1 MIFVDSADQ
10 VRARYFSWDPAQDP
24 EFAPLIIGTGSIGG
38 KGRSLLFAMSVL
50 RESGDE
56 KLKSVVLP
64 RSRYIGSDVFRDF
77 ISRVPNLDNLRRDAS
92 PEELEAAFL
101 EVELPEYV
109 TRALALYLI
118 EMRDPV
124 VIRSSSI
131 LEDSLK
137 YSFAGKYM
145 SPFLMNNEAPIT
157 QRVEAVETQI
167 KRVYARTYFPAAVSY
182 RQKHG
187 LGEDYMGI
195 AIMRVSGRWRGD
207 YYYPTTAG
215 VGFSYNGRRWT
226 TRIKREDGLI
236 RMVFGLG
243 TMSTKR
249 GYARTYSLTNPF
261 LRPEGSNAYKVMKHS
276 QEHFN
281 AISRETGEIGYVDIK
296 DVWRDSFRWHPD
308 FSTYASLYIYDENQG
323 YFATLDKASIFSPAE
338 GKVCMPFEN
347 FPRVHKKFFTNMSK
361 LMPLL
366 QEKMG
371 TYVDIEFSYE
381 PIEDTLELLQAR
393 PLWIKNYEHVLAC
406 TEPGKD
412 NEDCEVILRA
422 DRMVTDGSKEHIPYL
437 VMVDP
442 EIYSSSGEFMAI
454 ARALGE
460 MNKRLSPERY
470 ILVAPGRVGS
480 SSPELGVPV
489 RYDEIT
495 GSACIVEVGIPKT
508 GHMPELSYGT
518 HFFSD
523 LETDDVLYMPV
534 FQGEENNVYDEDWF
548 GRTPH
553 EFGDHRGVRLYKG
566 DFSVYMNGDQNL
578 GIVVCKKT
586 DAGS

>member
-1 MIFVDSADQ
+1 MTSIEEVQKA
-10 VRARYFSWDPAQDP
+10 YFAWNPAEDP
-24 EFAPLIIGTGSIGG
+24 EFAPFIIGEGSIGG
-38 KGRSLLFAMSVL
+38 KGRSLLFAMNVL
-50 RESGDE
+50 RGSEDE
-56 KLKSVVLP
+56 KLHEVVLP
-64 RSRYIGSDVFRDF
+64 RSRYIGAEVFRDF
-77 ISRVPNLDNLRRDAS
+77 ISRVPHLDDLRRNAA
-92 PEELEAAFL
+92 PEELEAEFL
-101 EVELPEYV
+101 KVDLPEYV
-109 TRALALYLI
+109 TKSLQLYLA

-124 VIRSSSI
+124 AIRSSSL

-145 SPFLMNNEAPIT
+145 SPFLVNGDDPVMKRVRA
-157 QRVEAVETQI
+157 VEAQI
-167 KRVYARTYFPAAVSY
+167 KRVYSRTYFPAATSY
-182 RQKHG
+182 REKHG
-187 LGEDYMGI
+187 LGEDMMGI
-195 AIMRVSGRWRGD
+195 AIMRISGRWRGD

-226 TRIKREDGLI
+226 SRIKREDGLI

-281 AISRETGEIGYVDIK
+281 AVSRETGELVTVDIK
-296 DVWRDSFRWHPD
+296 EVWRDSFRWHPD
-308 FSTYASLYIYDENQG
+308 FSNYASLYIYDEGQG
-323 YFATLDKASIFSPAE
+323 YFGGLDRTSIFSPAE
-338 GKVCMPFEN
+338 GKVCMPFEA
-347 FPRVHKKFFTNMSK
+347 FPRVYAKFFKRMSA

-381 PIEDTLELLQAR
+381 PLEDRLELLQAR
-393 PLWIKNYEHVLAC
+393 PLWINSGQDAGQCPVFSERD
-406 TEPGKD
+406 T
-412 NEDCEVILRA
+412 ILRA
-422 DRMVTDGSKEHIPYL
+422 DRMVTDGGKEGIRYL
-437 VMVDP
+437 VYIDP
-442 EIYSSSGEFMAI
+442 KLYSETGDFQNI

-460 MNKRLSPERY
+460 MNRALAPEKY

-480 SSPELGVPV
+480 SNPELGVPV

-508 GHMPELSYGT
+508 GQMPELSYGT

-523 LETDDVLYMPV
+523 LETDGVLYMPV
-534 FQGEENNVYDEDWF
+534 FQGEENNVFREEWF
-548 GRTPH
+548 EHAPYTCGEH
-553 EFGDHRGVRLYKG
+553 EAVRLYQG

-578 GIVVCKKT
+578 GVVCVC
-586 DAGS
+586 SPMQ